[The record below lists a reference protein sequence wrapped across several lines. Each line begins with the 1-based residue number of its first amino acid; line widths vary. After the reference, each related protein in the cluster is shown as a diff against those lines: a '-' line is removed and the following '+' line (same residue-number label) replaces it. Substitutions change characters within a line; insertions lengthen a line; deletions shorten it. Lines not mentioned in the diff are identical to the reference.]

1 MFAFTS
7 KRQRDQEN
15 DDFDGNATREK
26 KKHRPLALRASPT
39 TLQFPSFQ
47 KSNRVV
53 SRFGLST
60 PTPVESSDDDK
71 DDNGLGKSVYN
82 GPTQPV
88 CVPIP
93 TTTLQNSQNFPPT
106 LSANMDIDNGKETQG
121 LQSAPITHS
130 FVDQSFILSERP
142 TTHSAYGVVPTAKDS
157 VAKAH
162 HQSFTSSTQQGAH
175 RDPYSTQ
182 DRVWWCG
189 QRLPSPVSDDEDA
202 MAVSSKDSASDADMT
217 YLSQPASPPPWD
229 PGTTADLQPSMGLAD
244 HAVRG
249 NSPNPASKKMA
260 FSMGYR
266 ADCDKCRRKVPG
278 HYSHIIRH

>member
-26 KKHRPLALRASPT
+26 KKHRPLALRASST
-39 TLQFPSFQ
+39 TLQFPSLQ

-71 DDNGLGKSVYN
+71 DDNGGGKAGYDCSA
-82 GPTQPV
+82 QPLNL
-88 CVPIP
+88 PIP
-93 TTTLQNSQNFPPT
+93 TTTQQYAQKLPT
-106 LSANMDIDNGKETQG
+106 LSANMDIDNWKETPEFQN
-121 LQSAPITHS
+121 APITHRL
-130 FVDQSFILSERP
+130 VDQSLITSERP
-142 TTHSAYGVVPTAKDS
+142 TAHSAYGVVPSAKDS
-157 VAKAH
+157 VAKSH
-162 HQSFTSSTQQGAH
+162 HQDSTSSTQQGAL
-175 RDPYSTQ
+175 RDPYATP

-229 PGTTADLQPSMGLAD
+229 PETLVDLQPSMRLVDNA
-244 HAVRG
+244 HT
-249 NSPNPASKKMA
+249 PASKKKVA